1 MTCFAIKYPESPAGR
16 REWNRRYSANAYYAG
31 KHYAVRRKD
40 ANYWH
45 ELTVLSL
52 LQSKVEQKLFEK
64 RVDVVFYWNDR
75 LDIDNHTAMG
85 KMILDALK
93 GRLIVDDSKKYV
105 KSVKHDEHGEDC
117 IRVCLSE
124 AEE

>member
-1 MTCFAIKYPESPAGR
+1 MTCFVINYPESPAGR

-64 RVDVVFYWNDR
+64 PVEVTFLWNDN
-75 LDIDNHTAMG
+75 LDLDNHAAMG

-93 GRLIVDDSKKYV
+93 GRLIADDTRKHV
-105 KSVKHDEHGEDC
+105 KTITHKWHGEDC
-117 IRVCLSE
+117 IRVCLQE